1 MVQLMNR
8 LLVTPIALVAL
19 VTASCTGGI
28 GVQPDTAVV
37 PPELEDPTF
46 EVVAIAAD
54 DLGRLDATVTVNG
67 QAVQSSV
74 DDPPTLTWEKSPI
87 EIEAAAVGF
96 HPFVFT
102 VEEFPDAARIEVR
115 LEPVVLQGRVTTENG
130 RPLPGVKVTLG
141 SSADQTDLDGGYSL
155 ERAEAGTIRLSRP
168 AWMPAEYAWDGSF
181 DRYDLSMSSRV
192 VKAIRVSPEDLLDA
206 GQWQSMLG
214 LTEITGINGLVVDLK
229 TEDGTVVYRTDV
241 ATANSI
247 GAVSSYFELADVVND
262 ASERDLYLIG
272 RIGVFQDDFLAA
284 DQPDNAVLNEDGS
297 LWRSRNG
304 IAWLDPSDPASF
316 EYSIALAEEACL
328 GGFDEIQFDYVSY
341 PLGGGVS
348 TAVFDGENNQ
358 EVRVASIN
366 AFLTRAY
373 SVLHPIGCAVSSTV
387 LGIVLESSQD
397 EGIGQLPGSMSR
409 IVDVLSPTLYST
421 NYPSGWGNFEDP
433 NEHAVEIVDTALR
446 GGTGKLDGFAY
457 LRPWLQT
464 WTISKVD
471 QRAVQRSV
479 GDDGM
484 GWMLWS
490 NVANYTRDALPRP

>member
-8 LLVTPIALVAL
+8 LLVSMLALVAL
-19 VTASCTGGI
+19 ITASCTGGI

-46 EVVAIAAD
+46 EIHAIAAD
-54 DLGRLDATVTVNG
+54 DLGRLDATVTIDGVPI
-67 QAVQSSV
+67 SV
-74 DDPPTLTWEKSPI
+74 VSGGAPTVTWTKTPVK
-87 EIEAAAVGF
+87 IEAVADGF
-96 HPFVFT
+96 QPFSFT

-141 SSADQTDLDGGYSL
+141 DSTDKTDSEGGYSL
-155 ERAEAGTIRLSRP
+155 ERAEPGTIRLTRP
-168 AWMPAEYAWDGSF
+168 AWLPGEFPWDGSF

-192 VKAIRVSPEDLLDA
+192 VKAIRVSPEDLLDTNR
-206 GQWQSMLG
+206 WRSMLD
-214 LTEITGINGLVVDLK
+214 LADDTGINGLVVDLK
-229 TEDGTVVYRTDV
+229 TEDGTVVYRTEV
-241 ATANSI
+241 PTANSI
-247 GAVSSYFELADVVND
+247 GAVSSYFELSDVVSAAHD
-262 ASERDLYLIG
+262 RELYLIG
-272 RIGVFQDDFLAA
+272 RIGVFQDNFFAA
-284 DQPDNAVLNEDGS
+284 DQPDNAVHNGDGS
-297 LWRSRNG
+297 LWRSGNG
-304 IAWLDPSDPASF
+304 FAWLDPSDPASY

-341 PLGGGVS
+341 PLGGAS

-358 EVRVASIN
+358 EIRVASIN

-373 SVLHPIGCAVSSTV
+373 SVLHPIGCAVSSTT
-387 LGIVLESSQD
+387 LGIVLESDED
-397 EGIGQLPGSMSR
+397 EGVGQLPGSMSR

-421 NYPSGWGNFEDP
+421 GYPSGWGNFENP
-433 NEHAVEIVDTALR
+433 NDHAAEIVDTALR
-446 GGTGKLDGFAY
+446 GGGGKLDGHAY

-471 QRAVQRSV
+471 QRNVQRSV
-479 GDDGM
+479 SDEGM

>member
-1 MVQLMNR
+1 MNR
-8 LLVTPIALVAL
+8 SFVSLLALAAVFA
-19 VTASCTGGI
+19 ASCTGGI

-46 EVVAIAAD
+46 EIVAIAAD
-54 DLGRLDATVTVNG
+54 DLGRLDATVAVNG
-67 QAVQSSV
+67 VDVQSSV
-74 DDPPTLTWEKSPI
+74 DDPPTITWTKVPI
-87 EIEAAAVGF
+87 DIVAAADGF
-96 HPFVFT
+96 QPFAFT

-141 SSADQTDLDGGYSL
+141 NSTDQTDSEGGYSL
-155 ERAEAGTIRLSRP
+155 ERAEPGTILLSRP
-168 AWMPAEYAWDGSF
+168 AWMPAEFGWDGSF

-206 GQWQSMLG
+206 SQWQSMLDLADG
-214 LTEITGINGLVVDLK
+214 TGVNGLVVDLK
-229 TEDGTVVYRTDV
+229 TEDGTVVYRTEV
-241 ATANSI
+241 AAANSI
-247 GAVSSYFELADVVND
+247 GAVSSYFELSDVVSAVSD
-262 ASERDLYLIG
+262 RDLYLIG
-272 RIGVFQDDFLAA
+272 RIGVFQDDFLAS

-297 LWRSRNG
+297 LWRSTNG
-304 IAWLDPSDPASF
+304 FAWLDPSDPASY

-341 PLGGGVS
+341 PLGGGIS
-348 TAVFDGENNQ
+348 SATFDGEYNQ
-358 EVRVASIN
+358 EIRVASIN
-366 AFLTRAY
+366 SFLTRAY
-373 SVLHPIGCAVSSTV
+373 SVLHPIGCAVSSTT
-387 LGIVLESSQD
+387 LGIVLESDKD
-397 EGIGQLPGSMSR
+397 EGVGQLPGSMSR

-421 NYPSGWGNFEDP
+421 GYPSGWGNFEDP

-446 GGTGKLDGFAY
+446 GGGGKLDGYAY

-464 WTISKVD
+464 WTISKGD

-479 GDDGM
+479 ADDGM

-490 NVANYTRDALPRP
+490 NVANYTEDALPRP

>member
-8 LLVTPIALVAL
+8 SLASPFVLVA
-19 VTASCTGGI
+19 VFVASCTGGI

-37 PPELEDPTF
+37 PPELEDPVF
-46 EVVAIAAD
+46 EVVVIAAD
-54 DLGRLDATVTVNG
+54 DLGRLDATVAINEV
-67 QAVQSSV
+67 AVESSA
-74 DDPPTLTWEKSPI
+74 DDPPKVTWEKTPI

-96 HPFVFT
+96 HPFVFM
-102 VEEFPDAARIEVR
+102 VEEFPDASQIEVR
-115 LEPVVLQGRVTTENG
+115 LEPVVLQGRVTTGNG

-141 SSADQTDLDGGYSL
+141 KSTDQTDLDGGYSL
-155 ERAEAGTIRLSRP
+155 ERAEPGTILLSRP
-168 AWMPAEYAWDGSF
+168 AWMPAEFAWDGSF

-192 VKAIRVSPEDLLDA
+192 IKAIRVSPEDLLDA
-206 GQWQSMLG
+206 SQWQSMLD
-214 LTEITGINGLVVDLK
+214 LADSTGVNGLVVDLK

-247 GAVSSYFELADVVND
+247 GAVSSYFELSDVVSE
-262 ASERDLYLIG
+262 ASDRELYLIG
-272 RIGVFQDDFLAA
+272 RIGVFQDNFLAA
-284 DQPDNAVLNEDGS
+284 DQPDNAVLKEDGS
-297 LWRSRNG
+297 LWRSGNG
-304 IAWLDPSDPASF
+304 FAWLDPSDPASY
-316 EYSIALAEEACL
+316 EYSIALAEEACI

-348 TAVFDGENNQ
+348 TATFDGENNQ
-358 EVRVASIN
+358 EIRVASIN

-373 SVLHPIGCAVSSTV
+373 SVLHPIGCAVSATT
-387 LGIVLESSQD
+387 LGIVLESDED
-397 EGIGQLPGSMSR
+397 EGVGQLPGSMSR

-421 NYPSGWGNFEDP
+421 GYPSGWGNFENP